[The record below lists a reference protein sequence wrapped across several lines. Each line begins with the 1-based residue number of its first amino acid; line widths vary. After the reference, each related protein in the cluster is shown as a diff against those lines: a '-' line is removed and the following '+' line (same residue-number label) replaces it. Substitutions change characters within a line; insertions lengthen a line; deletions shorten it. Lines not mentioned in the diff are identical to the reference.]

1 MRRSNILI
9 IAVPFTLILLC
20 FVIYEYVFIAIR
32 SETAAVRELH
42 AVKTRSLEKY
52 MTLIARK
59 TEIEKR
65 FALLKEARKND
76 NAKIIEGQTI
86 SLAAAA
92 LQDIVKGIITGR
104 GGTIS
109 SERIEKP
116 EEFGGFKIISVSIDT
131 IMPDAGALSD
141 ALFAVETQTPFLIV
155 KEIDTRVRNFRDPKD
170 LLVKLKISAITA
182 AR

>member
-1 MRRSNILI
+1 MRRSKILI
-9 IAVPFTLILLC
+9 IAVPCTLILLC
-20 FVIYEYVFIAIR
+20 FVIYEYVFLAIR
-32 SETAAVRELH
+32 TEKAAVEELH

-52 MTLIARK
+52 VTLIARK
-59 TEIEKR
+59 AQLEKR
-65 FALLKEARKND
+65 LASLKEIRKAD
-76 NAKIIEGQTI
+76 NGKIIEGQTA
-86 SLAAAA
+86 SLAAAV

-131 IMPDAGALSD
+131 IMPDAGSLSE
-141 ALFAVETQTPFLIV
+141 ALFAVETQTPFLII
-155 KEIDTRVRNFRDPKD
+155 KEIDTRVRNYREPKD
-170 LLVKLKISAITA
+170 LLVKLKISSITA